1 LWLKRHAL
9 SGSYKALPNRREITT
24 KLSAGRHFV
33 RKVQLHGDKTQAV
46 QDSIVAGR
54 YQATYNFES
63 FRQNRIYPKKTFG
76 YKDTYEQKWAE
87 FLEEISGIYP
97 EDIVYWW

>member
-1 LWLKRHAL
+1 
-9 SGSYKALPNRREITT
+9 
-24 KLSAGRHFV
+24 V

-63 FRQNRIYPKKTFG
+63 FSQNRIYPKKTFG

-87 FLEEISGIYP
+87 FLEEISGIDP